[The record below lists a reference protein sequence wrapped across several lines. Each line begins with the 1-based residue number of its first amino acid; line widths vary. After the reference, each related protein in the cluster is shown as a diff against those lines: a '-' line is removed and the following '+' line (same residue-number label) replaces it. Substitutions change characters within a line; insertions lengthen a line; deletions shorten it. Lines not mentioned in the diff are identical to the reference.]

1 MLDNNNNNDIF
12 INEDQLP
19 ADVDHSADDK
29 KAKPHVIRRNIEDY
43 LEQKALEKRLQEVF
57 DDDFLLD

>member
-12 INEDQLP
+12 INEDQLT
-19 ADVDHSADDK
+19 ADANNQADDK
-29 KAKPHVIRRNIEDY
+29 KVKPHVIRRSIEDY
-43 LEQKALEKRLQEVF
+43 LEQKALEKRLQDVF

>member
-1 MLDNNNNNDIF
+1 MLDTNNNKDVF
-12 INEDQLP
+12 IDNKQPTNKNGTENE
-19 ADVDHSADDK
+19 V

-43 LEQKALEKRLQEVF
+43 LEQKALERRLKDIF